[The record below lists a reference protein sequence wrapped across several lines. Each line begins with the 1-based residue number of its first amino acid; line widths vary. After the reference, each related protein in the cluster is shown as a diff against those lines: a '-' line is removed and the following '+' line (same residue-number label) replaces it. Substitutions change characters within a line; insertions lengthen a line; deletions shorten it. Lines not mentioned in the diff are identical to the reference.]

1 VTGAEFSAADQET
14 VARQLGRKPRGAIV
28 VAHRCPFGFPTVLLT
43 SPRLADGTPFPT
55 MFYLTC
61 PRAVA
66 GCSRLESS
74 GLMLEFNQRLADDPE
89 LAAAYLAAHTDY
101 LARRNALL
109 DVPELSGIS
118 AGGMPDR
125 VKCLHVHL
133 GHTLAAGPGINPVGD
148 EVGQVL
154 GAWWSDGSCQAG
166 CAGE

>member
-14 VARQLGRKPRGAIV
+14 VARQLGRTPRGVIG
-28 VAHRCPFGFPTVLLT
+28 VAHRCPFGFPTVLST

-61 PRAVA
+61 PRAVT

-101 LARRNALL
+101 LARRDALL

-148 EVGQVL
+148 EVVQVL